1 MVSLFRRLDLRSYL
15 LRRYSLQS
23 NLLQRLT
30 PVLTVVSTGYI
41 ARVHYARARAR
52 RILSASI

>member
-1 MVSLFRRLDLRSYL
+1 MVSLFRRSDLRSYL

-23 NLLQRLT
+23 NLLQRQT

-41 ARVHYARARAR
+41 ARAHYARALAR